1 MKTLISFSIK
11 NFLINWISEKRLSTP
26 CFICLPQGIGVN
38 FLILCIMKLLMG
50 FCLFPSTFLTSY
62 LFSNKF

>member
-11 NFLINWISEKRLSTP
+11 NFLINWISEKRPSTP
-26 CFICLPQGIGVN
+26 CFICLPQGIGGKLFNIMHYEIVN
-38 FLILCIMKLLMG
+38 G

-62 LFSNKF
+62 LFNNKF